1 MDAVAAKAVVGRS
14 GDGVFVN
21 ATFPPAFSHRAA
33 RLRRII
39 FFGQTSLECGLDF
52 QRIGLRPMGR
62 RDTIVTNDM
71 RGLQPMAVGGVK
83 PF

>member
-1 MDAVAAKAVVGRS
+1 MDAVAAKADVGRT
-14 GDGVFVN
+14 GDVVFFHT
-21 ATFPPAFSHRAA
+21 TFPPAFSHRAA
-33 RLRRII
+33 RLRSII